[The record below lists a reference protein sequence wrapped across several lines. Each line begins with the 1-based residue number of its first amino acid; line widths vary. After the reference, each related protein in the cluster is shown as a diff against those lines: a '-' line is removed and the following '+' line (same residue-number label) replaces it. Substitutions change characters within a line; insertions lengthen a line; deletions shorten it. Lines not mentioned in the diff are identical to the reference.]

1 MAPPVDFDD
10 FSAILASEASALP
23 ALPSAVNKGNG
34 NGGTPAVVV
43 EASEWASDPLPA
55 KLDKIRAVF
64 LNAKTP
70 TEVYAEA
77 SLMPVGDWLE
87 MVVKMSPKD
96 VKVSG
101 GIAFRHMLADMGPI
115 DKNQYKPQAVQ
126 CDYEEVTE

>member
-1 MAPPVDFDD
+1 MAPPVDLDD
-10 FSAILASEASALP
+10 FSAILASEVTSLP
-23 ALPSAVNKGNG
+23 ALPSTINKG
-34 NGGTPAVVV
+34 NGGTPTVVT
-43 EASEWASDPLPA
+43 EASGWASDPLPA

-64 LNAKTP
+64 LNAKSP

-115 DKNQYKPQAVQ
+115 DKSQYRPQAVQ
-126 CDYEEVTE
+126 CDYEEVVE